1 MKRLLRLILG
11 ALLFISVTDAAH
23 GQSEWTYDSEATIRF
38 AEEDSLAGPYLATV
52 DAEGGLWVV
61 SSAVD
66 SLWRSNYLNALY
78 YASRGETEFTRV
90 IEFDDDVYGPSGI
103 TTIGNDV
110 YISSRVYDAADPYFS
125 ESMIIRLED
134 GDPSRMTVFDSG
146 STNEDYGA
154 WLSGI
159 AATSDGYIFSG
170 RSWLVSP
177 VSFNFSDG
185 AEIEGQYMGLA
196 GDGATPQHP
205 GGNFDPWGSD
215 VIRDLTLIPGG
226 DYSDPTTPFYT
237 SRNNSMYEPER
248 GSGGIAVWTGGTQDD
263 PSGYAAQAVV
273 DFTGDLDLD
282 YRHPYGITVDEDG
295 MLYVAGTDSVRR
307 WVKFFEVDVASGLA
321 MEAGSLPSSTA
332 FFEADQD
339 PNGAPFEQPAD
350 VAIESHIDAS
360 NFPSRHDTAY
370 VIDRRAQAVFV
381 FRRSVSVSAGRA
393 ELPQPF
399 TLEQNHPNPFS
410 SRSTV
415 NYIIDTPGAVQLSV
429 FDMLGRRIEVLADGV
444 VAAGSHSVEIDASGY
459 ASGPYIL
466 RLETSAGTASRTF
479 HVLK

>member
-1 MKRLLRLILG
+1 MPRTLRCALIVIILL
-11 ALLFISVTDAAH
+11 AAPGVVL
-23 GQSEWTYDSEATIRF
+23 GQSDWTYDPEATIRF
-38 AEEDSLAGPYLATV
+38 AEDDSLAGPYLATV
-52 DAEGGLWVV
+52 DTEGGLWVV
-61 SSAVD
+61 SSSVD

-78 YASRGETEFTRV
+78 YASPGETEFTRV
-90 IEFDDDVYGPSGI
+90 VEFDEGVYGPSGI
-103 TTIGNDV
+103 TTIGNDI
-110 YISSRVYDAADPYFS
+110 YISSRVYDASDPYFP

-177 VSFNFSDG
+177 VTFNFSDG

-215 VIRDLTLIPGG
+215 LIRDLTLIPGG
-226 DYSDPTTPFYT
+226 DYSDPTTPFFT

-282 YRHPYGITVDEDG
+282 YRHPYGITMDEDG

-307 WVKFFEVDVASGLA
+307 WVKFFEVDIASGLA

-332 FFEADQD
+332 FFDADQD

-350 VAIESHIDAS
+350 VAIASQLDAS
-360 NFPSRHDTAY
+360 DSSRRQDIAY
-370 VIDRRAQAVFV
+370 VIDRRGQAAYV
-381 FRRSVSVSAGRA
+381 FRRSVGVSADQMA
-393 ELPQPF
+393 LAQTF
-399 TLEQNHPNPFS
+399 SLEQNHPNPFS
-410 SRSTV
+410 DQSTV
-415 NYIIDTPGAVQLSV
+415 TYSTSSMGQVELAVYDL
-429 FDMLGRRIEVLADGV
+429 LGRQVEVLESGV
-444 VAAGSHSVEIDASGY
+444 RNAGKYTVVLDAARY
-459 ASGPYIL
+459 ASGVYL
-466 RLETSAGTASRTF
+466 MRLQTPSGAESRTI
-479 HVLK
+479 HILK